1 MTLALLVTAATG
13 AWADDLYVE
22 INGTSATLKWGDA
35 GTYPKYTVGAGFTD
49 ADFHTISDVET
60 IETVTVD
67 ETCQN
72 HNLTNLDAL
81 FRGWVALT
89 TINNIENLKT
99 EGLKSTMA
107 MFNSCSSLQTL
118 DLCSFKMESV
128 EDISAMFRSCSSLT
142 TVDLSSWNTASVKN
156 MSRTFSDC
164 SNLENIYV
172 GDDWSTA
179 AVTNSMD
186 MFYRCTKL
194 PNFSA
199 GNVTHAMAKLTTDGG
214 YLKKGGPIELTWD
227 PVTKT
232 ATLDEMPEGNVVV
245 NVEYYTW
252 AGVTLSVTGQAQGG
266 TAKLLKKLE
275 DGSFANMTAQ
285 DLVREDNMFILMVDK
300 EDGYDFKVPDVTF
313 EEFTEDEYVEYY
325 NWAKE
330 NNINVPLNSAL
341 LWVTMPHVESGNLNL
356 EVNFQQ
362 MLTYTLLYQPATGQ
376 NPDVVACKM
385 ERSVKGTPEVSYMAM
400 RRGASMGDGTAVW
413 TMTMQAAYGPT
424 KVAFVPVAAGT
435 TEADLTTALNNAAMS
450 GATISQSA
458 DSWTNIESAKY
469 LIIGGNAKVVTA
481 AFVADGNAVTTY
493 KDFQVDEATPSEGGV
508 QYQLAV
514 CLTDAQGN
522 VTTAGTVKAPAA
534 PAAAQG
540 VTFDGWRGYTYDG
553 NGRLVEMVF
562 AEDEPVSLRGNMTF
576 NAIWNPIEVTTTFA
590 LNGGEG
596 SISPVTKNYG
606 ETLGTIAEPT
616 RKGFAFDKWTVMNA
630 VTESGMRFG
639 KGSEFDLSKG
649 LTENLALQA
658 QWKHVHEYT
667 SYTISRFGDAL
678 AAYQKYNG
686 VLHIAVCGCNDVEI
700 TEHEFNSAGKCACGY
715 IKPGAQPVTL
725 EPMYGQLSGST
736 YTNFA
741 NGFPETVKKGSEV
754 KVDAPHNWGNLEF
767 QTWQYST
774 DGGTTWNDLAAFEI
788 VGFLI
793 PCDMKVRAIY
803 VNPVTTPTIE
813 LATSEGTDQTVYQ
826 GQTYKMG
833 NILYQMNYKLPD
845 GYKLLDAGIRMGDN
859 SGISYYLEQTARY
872 SLDAEAKG
880 AAAGIGAGVAA
891 VGVVGNVFLGGGFDI
906 FSFTKDYSQAMFNK
920 TEEVVYLEREENVM
934 VQEKMSAATL
944 AKKMYESIPINV
956 KKYDPIYWEANAP
969 TKGNFGSMATMPPL
983 RFAQKNNQDHYIY
996 GIAYMR
1002 YETPAGQMKVLYTDA
1017 IAATVNNPNGSTKK
1031 EEQPAS
1037 ARQMNFDF
1045 DETAA
1050 AARKAPM
1057 RVPESEQQPEQLDL
1071 STVTAPQTQL
1081 VVFVDGKY
1089 SGQLS
1094 DTYGYNE
1101 TVSLTAPDMPG
1112 KTFSYWTTNDGA
1124 VISTS
1129 ADLTLTMKAHTKLR
1143 AVYNAEEKSAATAI
1157 TSATRSNDGKS
1168 IVLHA
1173 ISKGTIDVAGFIYST
1188 TATGNDLTIGADGV
1202 TNVAAVLYGS
1212 MGSEMPAS
1220 VIDRNNCF
1228 SLKITPGENDPENAI
1243 YHVRAYTTNG
1253 GTTTYSEVKDVK
1265 LSDLKS
1271 GLMMVA
1277 NINAFDNNAETG
1289 IDALL
1294 TQLQDAGQIP
1304 AGYPVEVAA
1313 GEYATY
1319 YSDKGLA
1326 LSESATDAALYTIT
1340 GIGQTD
1346 GKTTATV
1353 TEIPSANAEM
1363 PFLVYNGSD
1372 ETQTF
1377 LLVPTDDQINQSV
1390 APEFVGTLEDTQ
1402 IPASTTAISNY
1413 AFNGLQFVWVKNALA
1428 IGANKA
1434 YLSIQNSN
1442 ARQIS
1447 LVFDNEATGIQTS
1460 KFTKETNSEWYTIDG
1475 RKVTAPTKKGV
1486 YIQNG
1491 KKVVVK

>member
-1 MTLALLVTAATG
+1 MTLALLVTAATQ
-13 AWADDLYVE
+13 AWATDVYLVG
-22 INGTSATLKWGDA
+22 NGTGNWVNGATWDPGVAGNKMTEQNGVYSITFNDVDA
-35 GTYPKYTVGAGFTD
+35 NSELQFKFALNGTWDVNYGCTSTD
-49 ADFHTISDVET
+49 ANELNKTLSNIDATGGMNFLFGLTEKADVTISFNPSEMT
-60 IETVTVD
+60 YMI
-67 ETCQN
+67 
-72 HNLTNLDAL
+72 
-81 FRGWVALT
+81 
-89 TINNIENLKT
+89 
-99 EGLKSTMA
+99 STKGM
-107 MFNSCSSLQTL
+107 
-118 DLCSFKMESV
+118 K
-128 EDISAMFRSCSSLT
+128 
-142 TVDLSSWNTASVKN
+142 
-156 MSRTFSDC
+156 
-164 SNLENIYV
+164 V
-172 GDDWSTA
+172 GDDA
-179 AVTNSMD
+179 AS
-186 MFYRCTKL
+186 
-194 PNFSA
+194 
-199 GNVTHAMAKLTTDGG
+199 G
-214 YLKKGGPIELTWD
+214 IELTWD

-232 ATLDEMPEGNVVV
+232 ATLDEMPEGNVLV

-252 AGVTLSVTGQAQGG
+252 AGVTLSVTGETQGG
-266 TAKLLKKLE
+266 SARLLKKLE
-275 DGSFANMTAQ
+275 DGSFADMTAQ
-285 DLVREDNMFILMVDK
+285 DQVREEREFILMVNK

-385 ERSVKGTPEVSYMAM
+385 ERSVKGTDEVSYMAM

-413 TMTMQAAYGPT
+413 TTTMQAAYGPT

-481 AFVADGNAVTTY
+481 AFVADANAVTTY

-553 NGRLVEMVF
+553 NGRLVEKVF
-562 AEDEPVSLRGNMTF
+562 AEDESVSLRGNMTF
-576 NAIWNPIEVTTTFA
+576 NAIWNPIEVITTFA

-616 RKGFAFDKWTVMNA
+616 RKGFAFAKWTVMNA
-630 VTESGMRFG
+630 VTESGIRFG

-700 TEHEFNSAGKCACGY
+700 TEHEFNAAGKCACGY

-767 QTWQYST
+767 LKWQYST
-774 DGGTTWNDLAAFEI
+774 DNGASWEDLAAFEI

-845 GYKLLDAGIRMGDN
+845 GYKLLDAGIRLGDN
-859 SGISYYLEQTARY
+859 AGISYYFEQTARY
-872 SLDAEAKG
+872 SYDAEAKG

-906 FSFTKDYSQAMFNK
+906 FSFAKDYSQAMFNK
-920 TEEVVYLEREENVM
+920 AEEVIYLEREENVM

-969 TKGNFGSMATMPPL
+969 TKGNFGSIATMPPL

-1037 ARQMNFDF
+1037 ARLVHFA
-1045 DETAA
+1045 DEIVGATAA

-1057 RVPESEQQPEQLDL
+1057 RLPEPEQQPEQLDL

-1124 VISTS
+1124 VINTA
-1129 ADLTLTMKAHTKLR
+1129 ADLTLTMKANTTLR

-1157 TSATRSNDGKS
+1157 TSATRSNDGTS

-1173 ISKGTIDVAGFIYST
+1173 ITKGTIEGAGFVYST
-1188 TATGNDLTIGADGV
+1188 TATEPTIGADGV

-1220 VIDRNNCF
+1220 VIDRNNCW
-1228 SLKITPGENDPENAI
+1228 SAQITPAEADADAI

-1253 GTTTYSEVKDVK
+1253 GTTSYSEVKDVK

-1277 NINAFDNNAETG
+1277 NIAAFDNNAETG

-1304 AGYPVEVAA
+1304 AGYQVEVGA
-1313 GEYATY
+1313 GEFATFYADQNTTL
-1319 YSDKGLA
+1319 DEGQNIGF
-1326 LSESATDAALYTIT
+1326 YTISNISDDRT
-1340 GIGQTD
+1340 
-1346 GKTTATV
+1346 KANV
-1353 TEIPSANAEM
+1353 TQINSTIIPANT
-1363 PFLVYNGSD
+1363 PTLVYNSGND
-1372 ETQTF
+1372 QQTVK
-1377 LLVPTDDQINQSV
+1377 LKVTTDAVNLTVDYVEQFKGTAKKHEFTADDMDAADYYALSGGKAF
-1390 APEFVGTLEDTQ
+1390 APVKGAGTL
-1402 IPASTTAISNY
+1402 
-1413 AFNGLQFVWVKNALA
+1413 
-1428 IGANKA
+1428 GANKCW
-1434 YLSIQNSN
+1434 LQFPKQQTPG

-1491 KKVVVK
+1491 KKVVVR